1 MSRVGGKKNMAE
13 TRANY
18 RVGTLYSLVTIAL
31 LAVQHPLS
39 LLAAEKFSVV
49 NFVFAT
55 QVILLFSI
63 PLLLRTSKA
72 RRDFRSLVTSAANW
86 KYFFVLLVIG
96 LLGHVLYFTALSKGH
111 PVTLAA
117 VLNLS
122 PFWAAMVALV
132 ISKKAVP
139 TSYATFFSCLALAF
153 VGAMMIALSQSK
165 DLSFSL
171 NALGSM
177 SPYWA
182 FAIPVPICFA
192 LSGTLIGKWFV
203 DFDEMACIAV
213 TFVTSSAVLIPITAL
228 VSFYRSDL
236 GVFREAGLELTLLT
250 IGTVLGASVGLVV
263 YQASLSVTDN
273 DNGFVSMFFLLGPV
287 VTSLLSLAMSPWIP
301 ALKFEAGPLFLGG
314 MVVVAA
320 PIFVF
325 SWRARNSDR
334 AAPSKRESREE
345 EPALASS

>member
-1 MSRVGGKKNMAE
+1 MAD
-13 TRANY
+13 RGPNY

-39 LLAAEKFSVV
+39 LLAAKKFSVI

-55 QVILLFSI
+55 QVILLFSV

-72 RRDFRSLVTSAANW
+72 RRDFRSLITSASNLE
-86 KYFFVLLVIG
+86 YFFVLLVIG
-96 LLGHVLYFTALSKGH
+96 LLGHVLYFIALSKGH

-132 ISKKAVP
+132 ISKKAIP
-139 TSYATFFSCLALAF
+139 TAYATFFSCLALAF
-153 VGAMMIALSQSK
+153 VGAMMIAFSQSK
-165 DLSFSL
+165 DLSFSWE
-171 NALGSM
+171 ALGSL

-213 TFVTSSAVLIPITAL
+213 TFVTSSAILIPITAL

-236 GVFREAGLELTLLT
+236 AVFREAGLELTLLT

-287 VTSLLSLAMSPWIP
+287 VTSLSSLAMSPWIP
-301 ALKFEAGPLFLGG
+301 ELKFEAGPLFLSG

-334 AAPSKRESREE
+334 GATTKRESREE

>member
-1 MSRVGGKKNMAE
+1 MAKAG
-13 TRANY
+13 ANY

-55 QVILLFSI
+55 QVILLFSV

-72 RRDFRSLVTSAANW
+72 RRDFRSLITSAAYL

-96 LLGHVLYFTALSKGH
+96 LVGHVLYFIALSKGH

-153 VGAMMIALSQSK
+153 VGAMMIAFSQSK
-165 DLSFSL
+165 DLSFSS
-171 NALGSM
+171 LGSL

-236 GVFREAGLELTLLT
+236 GVFRDAGLELTLLT

-287 VTSLLSLAMSPWIP
+287 LTSLLSLVLSPWIP
-301 ALKFEAGPLFLGG
+301 ELKFEAGPLFLAG
-314 MVVVAA
+314 MALVAA

-334 AAPSKRESREE
+334 KATSKRESREE
-345 EPALASS
+345 EPALARS